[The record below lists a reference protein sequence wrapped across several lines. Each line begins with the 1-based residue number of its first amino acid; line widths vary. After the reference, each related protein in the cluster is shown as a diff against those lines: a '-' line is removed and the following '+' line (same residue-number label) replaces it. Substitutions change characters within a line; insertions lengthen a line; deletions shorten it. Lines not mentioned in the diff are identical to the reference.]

1 MVCFAF
7 SMRSS
12 NRSQRAVMRAR
23 GSAWTIC
30 ESYDP
35 RPPDP
40 MRPTEIFELAWYVL
54 AVCGAM
60 IANVAAPAALPERK
74 VRRDTGGFSI
84 RFTSD
89 DCICSRQA
97 GALVGGGVRRAF
109 AGGVRPPLAGALPPP
124 SRWAG

>member
-60 IANVAAPAALPERK
+60 MANVAAPAELPERK
-74 VRRDTGGFSI
+74 VRRDSGGYSRRI
-84 RFTSD
+84 TLD
-89 DCICSRQA
+89 DWKSLPQARAHPRA
-97 GALVGGGVRRAF
+97 GARR
-109 AGGVRPPLAGALPPP
+109 
-124 SRWAG
+124 S